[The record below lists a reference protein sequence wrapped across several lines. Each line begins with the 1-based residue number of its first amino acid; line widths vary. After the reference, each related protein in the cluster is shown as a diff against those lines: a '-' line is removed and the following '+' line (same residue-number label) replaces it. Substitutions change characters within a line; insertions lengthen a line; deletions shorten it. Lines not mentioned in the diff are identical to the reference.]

1 MVVRSEIERQ
11 LRQIDALPK
20 FFGKPEIRE
29 LTNILFDDEIIRHL
43 VVGRYE
49 GGWATLCATDR
60 RILLV
65 DKKPFYLTIEDIR
78 YDMVSD
84 VQYDHRLLDAS
95 IRLGT
100 VHKTISFLSYSHV
113 KLRALTQ
120 YAQAQV
126 MHVRTNPGS
135 TAEPVSPTLAPSP
148 TTVTPLLTKLAP
160 AELSNKAVTT
170 VLSHLS
176 AQPRD
181 TLPINPYRSPLVIR
195 RRVSRFY

>member
-1 MVVRSEIERQ
+1 MVGHDEIERQ
-11 LRQIDALPK
+11 LKEINALPK

-29 LTNILFDDEIIRHL
+29 LSNIMFEGEVIRHL
-43 VVGRYE
+43 VVGRYG

-65 DKKPFYLTIEDIR
+65 DKKPFYLTLEDIR

-95 IRLGT
+95 LRLGT
-100 VHKTISFLSYSHV
+100 VHKTISFLSYSHT
-113 KLRALTQ
+113 KLRALTY
-120 YAQAQV
+120 YAQTQV
-126 MHVRTNPGS
+126 MHVRSSAGS
-135 TAEPVSPTLAPSP
+135 TAEPVSMMASVPGAAANQTSVRLQ
-148 TTVTPLLTKLAP
+148 P
-160 AELSNKAVTT
+160 AQLSDGAVTT

-176 AQPRD
+176 EDASSSS
-181 TLPINPYRSPLVIR
+181 PINPYQAPVMVR